1 MKDYYDF
8 SKGFRDPER
17 VKRLRERGCKIT
29 VTRGEGD
36 EKVIVEEY
44 FVTPEELQAD
54 AERRKSRRV
63 QNS

>member
-17 VKRLRERGCKIT
+17 AKRLKEKGCKIT

-36 EKVIVEEY
+36 EEVVVEEY
-44 FVTPEELQAD
+44 FVTPEEIQAHD
-54 AERRKSRRV
+54 KLRKSRKA